1 MFLRTLV
8 VGIAVSASAFAGLI
22 SIGGFSGSETVINFN
37 GIGDTQPITTQ
48 YLGSGITFSGAQ
60 GFTNSGDTQFFP
72 GNGGGVIAL
81 NTNFFDDSA
90 PPIAASFTSPVNR
103 AGFLHETN
111 TADAL
116 LVRLFLGATQTGSFL
131 IPNPNGLTVD
141 FFGVEDLGGFDRIE
155 IDAQNNLNGF
165 LAIDDFRFEA
175 VASAVPEPSSF
186 VLLSLG
192 IAGLTLLHR
201 RLYR

>member
-8 VGIAVSASAFAGLI
+8 VGIAISASAFAGPVLI
-22 SIGGFSGSETVINFN
+22 TIGGFSGSETVINFN
-37 GIGDTQPITTQ
+37 GIGDTQSITTE

-60 GFTNSGDTQFFP
+60 GSTNSGDTQFFP

-116 LVRLFLGATQTGSFL
+116 LVNLFLGAAQTGSFL
-131 IPNPNGLTVD
+131 IPNPNGVTVD
-141 FFGVEDLGGFDRIE
+141 FFGVEDLD
-155 IDAQNNLNGF
+155 
-165 LAIDDFRFEA
+165 
-175 VASAVPEPSSF
+175 
-186 VLLSLG
+186 
-192 IAGLTLLHR
+192 GLTELRLMR
-201 RLYR
+201 RII